1 MSSSK
6 RFGTFEGVFTP
17 TILTILGAIMYL
29 RLGWVVGNAGF
40 GGALVIILLAKLVTV
55 TTGLAIASMAS
66 NIKIGA
72 GGSYA
77 IISRSLGL
85 EIGGAIGIP
94 LYLSQALGAAMY
106 IIGFTEGWLAIF
118 PQHDPFQVASVVLVL
133 LLTLSLIS
141 AKVAMKVQYIIMF
154 LIISSLIS
162 FFMGKGDGVAE
173 ISLWGDSEAAPF
185 WTVFAIFFP
194 AVTGIEAGA
203 AMSGD
208 LKDPKRS
215 LSVGLLSSIALSFV
229 VYVALAFWMDYSI
242 PAKALRSN
250 YTIMIDAARWE
261 WIVVAALLGAT
272 LSSALG
278 SIIGGPRTLMALG
291 QHRVVPLGKFLAQQ
305 SKNGEPRFAI
315 VTTGVI
321 IELGILLGDLNTI
334 APLLT
339 MFFLITYG
347 TINMVVFIE
356 KKIGITSYRPS
367 FDIPLIIPLIGTLW
381 CGTAMFLINPLF
393 GSVAVVIIILVYLWQ
408 IRLGHQAPWGDVRSG
423 IFVAIAE
430 WAVRMTARMP
440 ASSKSWKPNVVVPV
454 EEPGRW
460 HERIKLVRNIVFPK
474 GSVRAFS
481 VRILERGI
489 RHRIGQ
495 MVDQLLIRSDNSA
508 EPPGTS
514 KELKNDLATLIN
526 PLKEEGILT
535 SATVIEANHFI
546 EGISVI
552 TQSFKGMPLP
562 PNVMFLTMS
571 EERRKDQRLEQ
582 LLAIAVKE
590 ELGIIVLRR
599 HPKEGFR
606 DEKIINLWMR
616 GGSPNRNLSI
626 LTALQLERNWNGT
639 LRLVRMV
646 AEPSEFA
653 KASKSLQAISR
664 RGRLPLDTENVVVPG
679 RFPENFQKIPMADLN
694 IFGMPMDLEVDTLH
708 EIATAADTACLFI
721 KDSGHE
727 SALV

>member
-1 MSSSK
+1 M
-6 RFGTFEGVFTP
+6 
-17 TILTILGAIMYL
+17 
-29 RLGWVVGNAGF
+29 
-40 GGALVIILLAKLVTV
+40 
-55 TTGLAIASMAS
+55 
-66 NIKIGA
+66 KI
-72 GGSYA
+72 
-77 IISRSLGL
+77 
-85 EIGGAIGIP
+85 
-94 LYLSQALGAAMY
+94 
-106 IIGFTEGWLAIF
+106 
-118 PQHDPFQVASVVLVL
+118 
-133 LLTLSLIS
+133 
-141 AKVAMKVQYIIMF
+141 QYIIMF

-162 FFMGKGDGVAE
+162 FFMGRGDGVAE

-208 LKDPKRS
+208 LRDPKRS

-242 PAKALRSN
+242 PAQALRSN

-305 SKNGEPRFAI
+305 SKNGEPRLAI

-440 ASSKSWKPNVVVPV
+440 ASSKSWKPNFMVPV
-454 EEPGRW
+454 EEPRGW
-460 HERIKLVRNIVFPK
+460 HERISLVRNIVFPK
-474 GSVRAFS
+474 GSLRVFS
-481 VRILERGI
+481 VRMLESGM

-495 MVDQLLIRSDNSA
+495 MVDQLLNRNGSSA
-508 EPPGTS
+508 PMPDTS
-514 KELKNDLATLIN
+514 KELENQLNELIN

-535 SATVIEANHFI
+535 AATVIEANHFI
-546 EGISVI
+546 EGISVV

-562 PNVMFLTMS
+562 PNVMFLSMS
-571 EERRKDQRLEQ
+571 NDRAKDRRLKQ
-582 LLAIAVKE
+582 LLAIAVRE

-599 HPKEGFR
+599 HPEEGFR
-606 DEKIINLWMR
+606 EEKTINLWMR
-616 GGSPNRNLSI
+616 GDHPIETFRY
-626 LTALQLERNWNGT
+626 
-639 LRLVRMV
+639 
-646 AEPSEFA
+646 
-653 KASKSLQAISR
+653 
-664 RGRLPLDTENVVVPG
+664 
-679 RFPENFQKIPMADLN
+679 
-694 IFGMPMDLEVDTLH
+694 
-708 EIATAADTACLFI
+708 
-721 KDSGHE
+721 
-727 SALV
+727 

>member
-6 RFGTFEGVFTP
+6 RFGTFEGVFMP

-40 GGALVIILLAKLVTV
+40 GGALIIILLAKLVTV

-94 LYLSQALGAAMY
+94 LYLSQALGASMY

-118 PQHDPFQVASVVLVL
+118 PQHDPFQVASAVLL
-133 LLTLSLIS
+133 MLLTLSLIS
-141 AKVAMKVQYIIMF
+141 AKAAMKVQYIIMF
-154 LIISSLIS
+154 LIVSSLIS
-162 FFMGKGDGVAE
+162 FFMGKGDGATE
-173 ISLWGDSEAAPF
+173 ISLWGGSEAAPF

-215 LSVGLLSSIALSFV
+215 LSVGLLSSIAISFV
-229 VYVALAFWMDYSI
+229 VYVALAFWMDYTIS
-242 PAKALRSN
+242 AAALRSD
-250 YTIMIDAARWE
+250 YTIMISVARWE

-291 QHRVVPLGKFLAQQ
+291 QHRVVPLGRFLAQQ
-305 SKNGEPRFAI
+305 SKNGEPRIAI
-315 VTTGVI
+315 LTTGVI
-321 IELGILLGDLNTI
+321 IELGLLLGDLNTI

-347 TINMVVFIE
+347 TINLVVFIE

-393 GSVAVVIIILVYLWQ
+393 GSAAVVIIVLVYLWQ

-430 WAVRMTARMP
+430 WAVRMAGRMP
-440 ASSKSWKPNVVVPV
+440 ASSKSWKPNFMVPV
-454 EEPGRW
+454 EEPEQW
-460 HERIKLVRNIVFPK
+460 QERIKLVRNIVFPK
-474 GSVRAFS
+474 GSVTAFS
-481 VRILERGI
+481 VRILESGM

-495 MVDQLLIRSDNSA
+495 MVDHLLSRREDSA
-508 EPPGTS
+508 GLPDTS
-514 KELKNDLATLIN
+514 EELQNDLATLIN

-535 SATVIEANHFI
+535 AATVIEANHFI
-546 EGISVI
+546 EGISVV

-562 PNVMFLTMS
+562 PNVMFVSMS
-571 EERRKDQRLEQ
+571 NDRTKDQRLKQ
-582 LLAIAVKE
+582 LLAIAVRE
-590 ELGIIVLRR
+590 ELGIIVLRW
-599 HPKEGFR
+599 HPEEGFR
-606 DEKIINLWMR
+606 EEKTINLWMR
-616 GGSPNRNLSI
+616 GRSPNRNLSI

-646 AEPSEFA
+646 ADQSEVA
-653 KASKSLQAISR
+653 KASRGLQAIAR
-664 RGRLPLDTENVVVPG
+664 RGRLPLDAENVVVIG
-679 RFPENFQKIPMADLN
+679 RFPEDLQKILAADLN
-694 IFGMPMDLEVDTLH
+694 IFGMPVDLEVDALH
-708 EIATAADTACLFI
+708 DIAAATDTACLFI